1 MLQRD
6 EMIRRIALNW
16 ADVRKAVREAAI
28 DAHRDPESIRVIG
41 VSKYVDAPT
50 TEILVQVGCSDLGE
64 SRPQA
69 LWQKAEAFGDR
80 LTTSPRE
87 NSSDDQRLRWHMIG
101 HVQTNKIRRMLR
113 FDPLIHSV
121 DSERLLRAIDTES
134 IKQDRVTEVLLE
146 VNISGDE
153 KKTGLSPEQLRAI
166 VTIQGLSGVR
176 INGLMAMAGWGTEG
190 QQAAQQFRA
199 LASLRDQIVAS
210 TGIPLPELSMG
221 MSGDFRQAI
230 AAGATMVR
238 IGSALFEGVR

>member
-1 MLQRD
+1 M
-6 EMIRRIALNW
+6 
-16 ADVRKAVREAAI
+16 
-28 DAHRDPESIRVIG
+28 
-41 VSKYVDAPT
+41 
-50 TEILVQVGCSDLGE
+50 
-64 SRPQA
+64 
-69 LWQKAEAFGDR
+69 
-80 LTTSPRE
+80 
-87 NSSDDQRLRWHMIG
+87 
-101 HVQTNKIRRMLR
+101 
-113 FDPLIHSV
+113 IHSV